1 MTRKR
6 IISQQY
12 DQVFGTMKVKRGKS
26 PAGKQLWSWD
36 ALTECTNHACPAAAR
51 CHYIREDLVAPEK
64 CQVMLKYLK
73 AVSQVV
79 FGQYEAV
86 LDEGQLY
93 RVGMHIIPLYRNL
106 CRFKIYE
113 LGLRSVVHSD
123 DKGKVSVDP
132 VYKEIRE
139 HIKLLEQMWKSVGL
153 TGSNAL
159 VPPLGDED
167 FHPDANYYEEME
179 KGAMADIHQERGR
192 KLSLVRRA
200 QTNE

>member
-6 IISQQY
+6 VISQQY

-26 PAGKQLWSWD
+26 PEGNQLWSWD
-36 ALTECTNHACPAAAR
+36 ALTPCTANNCPAATR
-51 CHYIREDLVAPEK
+51 CHYLSPDNDPPEK

-73 AVSQVV
+73 ASAQVILTN
-79 FGQYEAV
+79 YEKN

-113 LGLRSVVHSD
+113 LGVRSVVHTD
-123 DKGKVSVDP
+123 DKGKRTVDP
-132 VYKEIRE
+132 IYKEIRE
-139 HIKLLEQMWKSVGL
+139 HIKLLEQMWKSVGI
-153 TGSNAL
+153 TNAAL
-159 VPPLGDED
+159 PMPGDDD
-167 FHPDANYYEEME
+167 FNSDDNYYEEME
-179 KGAMADIHQERGR
+179 KGALSDIHEQRGR

-200 QTNE
+200 QK